1 MTTSTDKN
9 TRFQWTFLQLEQLKN
24 CRSKEAIETR
34 LGQLPKDLMDA
45 YNEIYNNI
53 DEGDRAIA
61 DRAFMWVVCAERPL
75 ESATILEA
83 IRIDCTK
90 ETLELSSAITED
102 SLLSMCSNLLV
113 IDSASDTWKLS
124 HLSVA
129 EYFEQNH

>member
-1 MTTSTDKN
+1 
-9 TRFQWTFLQLEQLKN
+9 
-24 CRSKEAIETR
+24 
-34 LGQLPKDLMDA
+34 MDA

-61 DRAFMWVVCAERPL
+61 DRAFMWVVCAERLL

-83 IRIDCTK
+83 IRIDSTK